1 MPNPDNKY
9 ALTGWSSEA
18 YVDLT
23 VPSGQVCQV
32 RRPGVEGLVRMGLLD
47 KVDSLTSMVNDKH
60 IKRVKG
66 QKVIDEKSLMSDPES
81 LLKAMSTIDRIL
93 CHVVVQPHIELA
105 VKTVD
110 GQEISL
116 TEDDYEPG
124 VVYSSMVGLEDK
136 MFIFNYSVGGSKD
149 LEKFRQRI
157 GKPLSSL
164 DDE

>member
-9 ALTGWSSEA
+9 ALTGWSAELFT
-18 YVDLT
+18 DLE
-23 VPSGQVCQV
+23 VPSGQVCQA

-47 KVDSLTSMVNDKH
+47 KVDSLTGIVDSKH

-66 QKVIDEKSLMSDPES
+66 QKTIDEKSLMSDPES
-81 LLKAMSTIDRIL
+81 LLKAMATIDKVI
-93 CHVVVQPHIELA
+93 CYVVVQPHIQPA

-110 GQEISL
+110 GQEVPL
-116 TEDDYEPG
+116 TDEEYEPG
-124 VVYSSMVGLEDK
+124 VVYTSMISIEDK
-136 MFIFNYSVGGSKD
+136 MFIFNYAVGGSKD